1 MTTNYAVEM
10 PRSAV
15 NLQAQQRR
23 LRQALGGALRYLAI
37 AVVLFIFL
45 APFAWMLLSSFKTQ
59 VDITNTRNI
68 FNFTPTLENYQNVF
82 AQYEFLR
89 YLLNSF
95 AVAALSTLFSLILG
109 LPAAYAIARFRLQW
123 LGVILLTARIV
134 PGITFLIP
142 WFIIFSRLELI
153 GTLTPLILSHML
165 VGLPFI
171 AWIMIAFYEELPIE
185 LEEAAKIDGAT
196 PIGAFIRVALPLSM
210 PGVITAGIV
219 AFIFSWNN
227 FMFSL
232 VLADDRTRTLPIA
245 IFNFLTYAS
254 VDWGGLM
261 AAAVVIT
268 LPVLIITLFV
278 QRYIVRGLTAGATK
292 ADQAGRVL
300 RRCATMCASAM
311 IVSIGLTPEAVGRA
325 LASATNR
332 LRTSKVSPS
341 GAMAPRDGLA
351 PMRQDDIWWALPRMK
366 LLLGKPALA
375 TCSSHA
381 SKSPSPRR

>member
-1 MTTNYAVEM
+1 MTTNYAV
-10 PRSAV
+10 PVPHSALSV
-15 NLQAQQRR
+15 QAVQRR
-23 LRQALGGALRYLAI
+23 RRQALLSALRYTAI
-37 AVVLFIFL
+37 AIVLFIFL
-45 APFAWMLLSSFKTQ
+45 APFLWMLLSSFKTQ

-68 FNFTPTLENYQNVF
+68 LNFTPTLENYENVF
-82 AQYEFLR
+82 QQYEFLR

-142 WFIIFSRLELI
+142 WFIIFSRLGLI
-153 GTLTPLILSHML
+153 GTLVPLILSHML

-171 AWIMIAFYEELPIE
+171 AWIMISFYEELPIE

-196 PIGAFIRVALPLSM
+196 PIGAFLRVALPLSM
-210 PGVITAGIV
+210 PGVITSGIV

-232 VLADDRTRTLPIA
+232 MLADDRTRTLPIA

-278 QRYIVRGLTAGATK
+278 QRYIIRGLTAGATK
-292 ADQAGRVL
+292 G
-300 RRCATMCASAM
+300 
-311 IVSIGLTPEAVGRA
+311 
-325 LASATNR
+325 
-332 LRTSKVSPS
+332 
-341 GAMAPRDGLA
+341 
-351 PMRQDDIWWALPRMK
+351 
-366 LLLGKPALA
+366 
-375 TCSSHA
+375 
-381 SKSPSPRR
+381 

>member
-1 MTTNYAVEM
+1 MTTNYAVHV
-10 PRSAV
+10 PQGAV
-15 NLQAQQRR
+15 SLQTQQRR
-23 LRQALGGALRYLAI
+23 LRQAFLGALRYAAI

-45 APFAWMLLSSFKTQ
+45 MPFLWMLLSSFKTQ

-68 FNFTPTLENYQNVF
+68 FEFTPTFENYQNVF
-82 AQYEFLR
+82 QQHEFLR

-142 WFIIFSRLELI
+142 WYIIFSRLGLI

-196 PIGAFIRVALPLSM
+196 PIGAFLRVALPLSM

-278 QRYIVRGLTAGATK
+278 QRYIIRGLTAGATK
-292 ADQAGRVL
+292 G
-300 RRCATMCASAM
+300 
-311 IVSIGLTPEAVGRA
+311 
-325 LASATNR
+325 
-332 LRTSKVSPS
+332 
-341 GAMAPRDGLA
+341 
-351 PMRQDDIWWALPRMK
+351 
-366 LLLGKPALA
+366 
-375 TCSSHA
+375 
-381 SKSPSPRR
+381 

>member
-1 MTTNYAVEM
+1 MTADYAV
-10 PRSAV
+10 PVPHSALSV
-15 NLQAQQRR
+15 QTVQRR
-23 LRQALGGALRYLAI
+23 RRQALLSALRYAAI
-37 AVVLFIFL
+37 AIVLFIFL
-45 APFAWMLLSSFKTQ
+45 APFLWMLLSSFKTQ

-68 FNFTPTLENYQNVF
+68 FNFTPTLQNYENVF
-82 AQYEFLR
+82 QQHEFLR

-142 WFIIFSRLELI
+142 WFIIFSRLGLI
-153 GTLTPLILSHML
+153 GTLVPLILSHML

-171 AWIMIAFYEELPIE
+171 AWIMISFYEELPVE

-196 PIGAFIRVALPLSM
+196 PIGAFLRVALPLSM
-210 PGVITAGIV
+210 PGVITSGIV

-278 QRYIVRGLTAGATK
+278 QRYIIRGLTAGATK
-292 ADQAGRVL
+292 G
-300 RRCATMCASAM
+300 
-311 IVSIGLTPEAVGRA
+311 
-325 LASATNR
+325 
-332 LRTSKVSPS
+332 
-341 GAMAPRDGLA
+341 
-351 PMRQDDIWWALPRMK
+351 
-366 LLLGKPALA
+366 
-375 TCSSHA
+375 
-381 SKSPSPRR
+381 

>member
-1 MTTNYAVEM
+1 MTTNYAVQV

-15 NLQAQQRR
+15 SLQAQQRR
-23 LRQALGGALRYLAI
+23 LHRALLSALRYAAI
-37 AVVLFIFL
+37 AIVLFIFL
-45 APFAWMLLSSFKTQ
+45 MPFLWMLLSSFKTQ

-82 AQYEFLR
+82 QQYEFLR

-123 LGVILLTARIV
+123 LGMILLTARIV

-142 WFIIFSRLELI
+142 WFIIFSRLGLI
-153 GTLTPLILSHML
+153 GTLVPLVLSHML

-185 LEEAAKIDGAT
+185 LEESAKIDGAT
-196 PIGAFIRVALPLSM
+196 PIGAFLRVALPLSM
-210 PGVITAGIV
+210 PGVITSAIV

-232 VLADDRTRTLPIA
+232 VLADDKTRTLPIA

-292 ADQAGRVL
+292 G
-300 RRCATMCASAM
+300 
-311 IVSIGLTPEAVGRA
+311 
-325 LASATNR
+325 
-332 LRTSKVSPS
+332 
-341 GAMAPRDGLA
+341 
-351 PMRQDDIWWALPRMK
+351 
-366 LLLGKPALA
+366 
-375 TCSSHA
+375 
-381 SKSPSPRR
+381 

>member
-1 MTTNYAVEM
+1 MTTNYAV
-10 PRSAV
+10 PVPHSALSV
-15 NLQAQQRR
+15 QAVQRR
-23 LRQALGGALRYLAI
+23 RRQALLSALRYTAI
-37 AVVLFIFL
+37 AIVLFIFL
-45 APFAWMLLSSFKTQ
+45 APFLWMLLSSFKTQ

-68 FNFTPTLENYQNVF
+68 LNFTPTLENYENVF
-82 AQYEFLR
+82 QQYEFLR

-153 GTLTPLILSHML
+153 GTLVPLILSHML

-171 AWIMIAFYEELPIE
+171 AWIMISFYEELPIE

-196 PIGAFIRVALPLSM
+196 PIGAFLRVALPLSM
-210 PGVITAGIV
+210 PGVITSGIV

-278 QRYIVRGLTAGATK
+278 QRYIIRGLTAGATK
-292 ADQAGRVL
+292 G
-300 RRCATMCASAM
+300 
-311 IVSIGLTPEAVGRA
+311 
-325 LASATNR
+325 
-332 LRTSKVSPS
+332 
-341 GAMAPRDGLA
+341 
-351 PMRQDDIWWALPRMK
+351 
-366 LLLGKPALA
+366 
-375 TCSSHA
+375 
-381 SKSPSPRR
+381 

>member
-1 MTTNYAVEM
+1 MTTNYAV
-10 PRSAV
+10 PVPHSALNV
-15 NLQAQQRR
+15 QAVQRR
-23 LRQALGGALRYLAI
+23 RRQALLSALRYAAI

-45 APFAWMLLSSFKTQ
+45 APFLWMLLSSFKTQ

-68 FNFTPTLENYQNVF
+68 LNFTPTLENYENVF
-82 AQYEFLR
+82 QQYEFLR

-142 WFIIFSRLELI
+142 WFIIFSRLGLI
-153 GTLTPLILSHML
+153 GTLVPLILSHML

-171 AWIMIAFYEELPIE
+171 AWIMISFYEELPIE

-196 PIGAFIRVALPLSM
+196 PIGAFLRVALPLSM
-210 PGVITAGIV
+210 PGVITSGIV

-232 VLADDRTRTLPIA
+232 MLADDQTRTLPIA

-278 QRYIVRGLTAGATK
+278 QRYIIRGLTAGATK
-292 ADQAGRVL
+292 G
-300 RRCATMCASAM
+300 
-311 IVSIGLTPEAVGRA
+311 
-325 LASATNR
+325 
-332 LRTSKVSPS
+332 
-341 GAMAPRDGLA
+341 
-351 PMRQDDIWWALPRMK
+351 
-366 LLLGKPALA
+366 
-375 TCSSHA
+375 
-381 SKSPSPRR
+381 

>member
-1 MTTNYAVEM
+1 MTTNYAVSM
-10 PRSAV
+10 PRSALSV
-15 NLQAQQRR
+15 QAVQRR
-23 LRQALGGALRYLAI
+23 RRQALLSALRYAAI

-45 APFAWMLLSSFKTQ
+45 APFLWMLLSSFKTQ

-68 FNFTPTLENYQNVF
+68 LNFTPTLENYENVF
-82 AQYEFLR
+82 QQYEFLR

-142 WFIIFSRLELI
+142 WFIIFSRLGLI
-153 GTLTPLILSHML
+153 GTLVPLILSHML

-171 AWIMIAFYEELPIE
+171 AWIMISFYEELPIE

-196 PIGAFIRVALPLSM
+196 PIGAFWRVALPLSM
-210 PGVITAGIV
+210 PGVITSGIV

-232 VLADDRTRTLPIA
+232 VLADDQTRTLPIA

-278 QRYIVRGLTAGATK
+278 QRYIIRGLTAGATK
-292 ADQAGRVL
+292 G
-300 RRCATMCASAM
+300 
-311 IVSIGLTPEAVGRA
+311 
-325 LASATNR
+325 
-332 LRTSKVSPS
+332 
-341 GAMAPRDGLA
+341 
-351 PMRQDDIWWALPRMK
+351 
-366 LLLGKPALA
+366 
-375 TCSSHA
+375 
-381 SKSPSPRR
+381 

>member
-1 MTTNYAVEM
+1 M
-10 PRSAV
+10 

-23 LRQALGGALRYLAI
+23 LRQAVLDALRYVAI
-37 AVVLFIFL
+37 VVVLFIFL

-68 FNFTPTLENYQNVF
+68 FNFTPTLENYENVF

-142 WFIIFSRLELI
+142 WFIIFSRLGLI

-196 PIGAFIRVALPLSM
+196 PIGAFLRVALPLSM

-292 ADQAGRVL
+292 G
-300 RRCATMCASAM
+300 
-311 IVSIGLTPEAVGRA
+311 
-325 LASATNR
+325 
-332 LRTSKVSPS
+332 
-341 GAMAPRDGLA
+341 
-351 PMRQDDIWWALPRMK
+351 
-366 LLLGKPALA
+366 
-375 TCSSHA
+375 
-381 SKSPSPRR
+381 

>member
-1 MTTNYAVEM
+1 MTTNYAVHVPQETV
-10 PRSAV
+10 S
-15 NLQAQQRR
+15 LQTQQRR
-23 LRQALGGALRYLAI
+23 LRQALLGALRYAAI

-45 APFAWMLLSSFKTQ
+45 VPFLWMLLSSFKTQ

-68 FNFTPTLENYQNVF
+68 FAFTPTLENYQNVF
-82 AQYEFLR
+82 QQHEFLR

-142 WFIIFSRLELI
+142 WYIIFSRLGLI

-196 PIGAFIRVALPLSM
+196 PIGAFLRVALPLSM

-278 QRYIVRGLTAGATK
+278 QRYIIRGLTAGATK
-292 ADQAGRVL
+292 G
-300 RRCATMCASAM
+300 
-311 IVSIGLTPEAVGRA
+311 
-325 LASATNR
+325 
-332 LRTSKVSPS
+332 
-341 GAMAPRDGLA
+341 
-351 PMRQDDIWWALPRMK
+351 
-366 LLLGKPALA
+366 
-375 TCSSHA
+375 
-381 SKSPSPRR
+381 

>member
-15 NLQAQQRR
+15 RLQTQQRR

-292 ADQAGRVL
+292 G
-300 RRCATMCASAM
+300 
-311 IVSIGLTPEAVGRA
+311 
-325 LASATNR
+325 
-332 LRTSKVSPS
+332 
-341 GAMAPRDGLA
+341 
-351 PMRQDDIWWALPRMK
+351 
-366 LLLGKPALA
+366 
-375 TCSSHA
+375 
-381 SKSPSPRR
+381 

>member
-292 ADQAGRVL
+292 G
-300 RRCATMCASAM
+300 
-311 IVSIGLTPEAVGRA
+311 
-325 LASATNR
+325 
-332 LRTSKVSPS
+332 
-341 GAMAPRDGLA
+341 
-351 PMRQDDIWWALPRMK
+351 
-366 LLLGKPALA
+366 
-375 TCSSHA
+375 
-381 SKSPSPRR
+381 

>member
-1 MTTNYAVEM
+1 MTTNYAV
-10 PRSAV
+10 PVPHSALSV
-15 NLQAQQRR
+15 QAVQRR
-23 LRQALGGALRYLAI
+23 RRQALLSALRYAAI

-45 APFAWMLLSSFKTQ
+45 APFLWMLLSSFKTQ

-68 FNFTPTLENYQNVF
+68 LNFTPTLENYENVF
-82 AQYEFLR
+82 QQYEFLR

-142 WFIIFSRLELI
+142 WFIIFSRLGLI
-153 GTLTPLILSHML
+153 GTLVPLILSHML

-171 AWIMIAFYEELPIE
+171 AWIMISFYEELPIE

-196 PIGAFIRVALPLSM
+196 PIGAFLRVALPLSM
-210 PGVITAGIV
+210 PGVITSGIV

-278 QRYIVRGLTAGATK
+278 QRYIIRGLTAGATK
-292 ADQAGRVL
+292 G
-300 RRCATMCASAM
+300 
-311 IVSIGLTPEAVGRA
+311 
-325 LASATNR
+325 
-332 LRTSKVSPS
+332 
-341 GAMAPRDGLA
+341 
-351 PMRQDDIWWALPRMK
+351 
-366 LLLGKPALA
+366 
-375 TCSSHA
+375 
-381 SKSPSPRR
+381 

>member
-1 MTTNYAVEM
+1 MISYTTSVSQPSLGSRLA
-10 PRSAV
+10 
-15 NLQAQQRR
+15 QRR
-23 LRQALGGALRYLAI
+23 LRQALWSALRFAAI

-45 APFAWMLLSSFKTQ
+45 APFLWMLLSSFKTQ
-59 VDITNTRNI
+59 VDITNVQNI

-82 AQYEFLR
+82 QQYDFLR

-109 LPAAYAIARFRLQW
+109 LPAAYAIARYRMQW
-123 LGVILLTARIV
+123 LGVVLLTARIV

-142 WFIIFSRLELI
+142 WFIIFSRLRLT

-165 VGLPFI
+165 VGMPFI
-171 AWIMIAFYEELPIE
+171 AWIMISFYEELPLE

-196 PIGAFIRVALPLSM
+196 PIGAFLRVALPLSM

-232 VLADDRTRTLPIA
+232 VLADDQTRTLPIA

-278 QRYIVRGLTAGATK
+278 QRYIIRGLTAGATK
-292 ADQAGRVL
+292 G
-300 RRCATMCASAM
+300 
-311 IVSIGLTPEAVGRA
+311 
-325 LASATNR
+325 
-332 LRTSKVSPS
+332 
-341 GAMAPRDGLA
+341 
-351 PMRQDDIWWALPRMK
+351 
-366 LLLGKPALA
+366 
-375 TCSSHA
+375 
-381 SKSPSPRR
+381 

>member
-45 APFAWMLLSSFKTQ
+45 APFAWMLLSSLKTQ
-59 VDITNTRNI
+59 VDITDMRNI

-82 AQYEFLR
+82 AQHEFLR

-142 WFIIFSRLELI
+142 WFIIFSRLGLI

-196 PIGAFIRVALPLSM
+196 PIGAFLRVALPLSM

-292 ADQAGRVL
+292 G
-300 RRCATMCASAM
+300 
-311 IVSIGLTPEAVGRA
+311 
-325 LASATNR
+325 
-332 LRTSKVSPS
+332 
-341 GAMAPRDGLA
+341 
-351 PMRQDDIWWALPRMK
+351 
-366 LLLGKPALA
+366 
-375 TCSSHA
+375 
-381 SKSPSPRR
+381 

>member
-1 MTTNYAVEM
+1 MTTNYAVPV
-10 PRSAV
+10 PRSALSV
-15 NLQAQQRR
+15 QAVQRR
-23 LRQALGGALRYLAI
+23 RRQALLSALRYTAI
-37 AVVLFIFL
+37 AIVLFIFL
-45 APFAWMLLSSFKTQ
+45 APFLWMLLSSFKTQ

-68 FNFTPTLENYQNVF
+68 LNFTPTLENYENVF
-82 AQYEFLR
+82 QQYEFLR

-142 WFIIFSRLELI
+142 WFIIFSRLGLI
-153 GTLTPLILSHML
+153 GTLVPLILSHML

-171 AWIMIAFYEELPIE
+171 AWIMISFYEELPIE

-196 PIGAFIRVALPLSM
+196 PIGAFLRVALPLSM
-210 PGVITAGIV
+210 PGVITSGIV

-232 VLADDRTRTLPIA
+232 MLADDQTRTLPIA

-278 QRYIVRGLTAGATK
+278 QRYIIRGLTAGATK
-292 ADQAGRVL
+292 G
-300 RRCATMCASAM
+300 
-311 IVSIGLTPEAVGRA
+311 
-325 LASATNR
+325 
-332 LRTSKVSPS
+332 
-341 GAMAPRDGLA
+341 
-351 PMRQDDIWWALPRMK
+351 
-366 LLLGKPALA
+366 
-375 TCSSHA
+375 
-381 SKSPSPRR
+381 

>member
-1 MTTNYAVEM
+1 MTTNYAV
-10 PRSAV
+10 PVPHSALSV
-15 NLQAQQRR
+15 QAVQRR
-23 LRQALGGALRYLAI
+23 RRQALLSALRYTAI
-37 AVVLFIFL
+37 AIVLFIFL
-45 APFAWMLLSSFKTQ
+45 APFLWMLLSSFKTQ

-68 FNFTPTLENYQNVF
+68 LNFTPTLENYENVF
-82 AQYEFLR
+82 QQYEFLR

-153 GTLTPLILSHML
+153 GTLVPLILSHML

-171 AWIMIAFYEELPIE
+171 AWIMISFYEELPIE

-196 PIGAFIRVALPLSM
+196 PIGAFLRVALPLSM
-210 PGVITAGIV
+210 PGVITSGIV

-232 VLADDRTRTLPIA
+232 MLADDRTRTLPIA

-278 QRYIVRGLTAGATK
+278 QRYIIRGLTAGATK
-292 ADQAGRVL
+292 G
-300 RRCATMCASAM
+300 
-311 IVSIGLTPEAVGRA
+311 
-325 LASATNR
+325 
-332 LRTSKVSPS
+332 
-341 GAMAPRDGLA
+341 
-351 PMRQDDIWWALPRMK
+351 
-366 LLLGKPALA
+366 
-375 TCSSHA
+375 
-381 SKSPSPRR
+381 

>member
-1 MTTNYAVEM
+1 MTTNYAVQV

-15 NLQAQQRR
+15 SLQAQQRR
-23 LRQALGGALRYLAI
+23 LHRALLSALRYAAI
-37 AVVLFIFL
+37 AIVLFIFL
-45 APFAWMLLSSFKTQ
+45 MPFLWMLLSSFKTQ

-82 AQYEFLR
+82 QQYEFLR

-142 WFIIFSRLELI
+142 WFIIFSRLGLI
-153 GTLTPLILSHML
+153 GTLVPLVLSHML

-185 LEEAAKIDGAT
+185 LEESAKIDGAT
-196 PIGAFIRVALPLSM
+196 PIGAFLRVALPLSM
-210 PGVITAGIV
+210 PGVITSAIV

-232 VLADDRTRTLPIA
+232 VLADDKTRTLPIA

-292 ADQAGRVL
+292 G
-300 RRCATMCASAM
+300 
-311 IVSIGLTPEAVGRA
+311 
-325 LASATNR
+325 
-332 LRTSKVSPS
+332 
-341 GAMAPRDGLA
+341 
-351 PMRQDDIWWALPRMK
+351 
-366 LLLGKPALA
+366 
-375 TCSSHA
+375 
-381 SKSPSPRR
+381 

>member
-1 MTTNYAVEM
+1 MTTNYAV
-10 PRSAV
+10 PVPHSALSV
-15 NLQAQQRR
+15 QAVQRR
-23 LRQALGGALRYLAI
+23 RRQALLSALRYTAI
-37 AVVLFIFL
+37 AIVLFIFL
-45 APFAWMLLSSFKTQ
+45 APFLWMLLSSFKTQ

-68 FNFTPTLENYQNVF
+68 LNFTPTLENYENVF
-82 AQYEFLR
+82 QQYEFLR

-142 WFIIFSRLELI
+142 WFIIFSRLGLI
-153 GTLTPLILSHML
+153 GTLVPLILSHML

-171 AWIMIAFYEELPIE
+171 AWIMISFYEELPIE

-196 PIGAFIRVALPLSM
+196 PIGAFLRVALPLSM
-210 PGVITAGIV
+210 PGVITSGIV

-278 QRYIVRGLTAGATK
+278 QRYIIRGLTAGATK
-292 ADQAGRVL
+292 G
-300 RRCATMCASAM
+300 
-311 IVSIGLTPEAVGRA
+311 
-325 LASATNR
+325 
-332 LRTSKVSPS
+332 
-341 GAMAPRDGLA
+341 
-351 PMRQDDIWWALPRMK
+351 
-366 LLLGKPALA
+366 
-375 TCSSHA
+375 
-381 SKSPSPRR
+381 

>member
-1 MTTNYAVEM
+1 MSSYTSSVSQ
-10 PRSAV
+10 PLLRSQ
-15 NLQAQQRR
+15 LAQRRQRR
-23 LRQALGGALRYLAI
+23 LLWGTLRYAAI
-37 AVVLFIFL
+37 VVVLFIFL
-45 APFAWMLLSSFKTQ
+45 APFLWMLLSSFKTQ
-59 VDITNTRNI
+59 VDITNAQNI

-82 AQYEFLR
+82 QQYDFLR

-109 LPAAYAIARFRLQW
+109 LPAAYAIARYRMQW
-123 LGVILLTARIV
+123 LGVVLLTARIV

-142 WFIIFSRLELI
+142 WFIIFSRLRLT

-165 VGLPFI
+165 VGMPFI
-171 AWIMIAFYEELPIE
+171 AWIMISFYEELPLE

-196 PIGAFIRVALPLSM
+196 PIGAFLRVALPLSM

-232 VLADDRTRTLPIA
+232 VLADDQTRTLPIA

-278 QRYIVRGLTAGATK
+278 QRYIIRGLTAGATK
-292 ADQAGRVL
+292 G
-300 RRCATMCASAM
+300 
-311 IVSIGLTPEAVGRA
+311 
-325 LASATNR
+325 
-332 LRTSKVSPS
+332 
-341 GAMAPRDGLA
+341 
-351 PMRQDDIWWALPRMK
+351 
-366 LLLGKPALA
+366 
-375 TCSSHA
+375 
-381 SKSPSPRR
+381 

>member
-1 MTTNYAVEM
+1 MTTNYAV
-10 PRSAV
+10 PVPHSALSV
-15 NLQAQQRR
+15 QAVQRR
-23 LRQALGGALRYLAI
+23 RRQALLSALRYAAI

-45 APFAWMLLSSFKTQ
+45 APFLWMLLSSFKTQ

-68 FNFTPTLENYQNVF
+68 LNFTPTLENYENVF
-82 AQYEFLR
+82 QQYEFLR

-142 WFIIFSRLELI
+142 WFIIFSRLGLI
-153 GTLTPLILSHML
+153 GTLVPLILSHML

-171 AWIMIAFYEELPIE
+171 AWIMISFYEELPIE

-196 PIGAFIRVALPLSM
+196 PIGAFWRVALPLSM
-210 PGVITAGIV
+210 PGVITSGIV

-278 QRYIVRGLTAGATK
+278 QRYIIRGLTAGATK
-292 ADQAGRVL
+292 G
-300 RRCATMCASAM
+300 
-311 IVSIGLTPEAVGRA
+311 
-325 LASATNR
+325 
-332 LRTSKVSPS
+332 
-341 GAMAPRDGLA
+341 
-351 PMRQDDIWWALPRMK
+351 
-366 LLLGKPALA
+366 
-375 TCSSHA
+375 
-381 SKSPSPRR
+381 